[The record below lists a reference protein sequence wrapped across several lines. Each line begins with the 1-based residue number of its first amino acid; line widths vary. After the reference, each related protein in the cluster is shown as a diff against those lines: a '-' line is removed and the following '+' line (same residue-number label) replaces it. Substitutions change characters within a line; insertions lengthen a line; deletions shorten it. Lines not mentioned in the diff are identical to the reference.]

1 MYARIES
8 NEIVEQ
14 DAVSHE
20 GVAGWIAISDED
32 IGKPLVYDTG
42 TSAVRV
48 QTDAEIT
55 AEADAYRLANAW
67 NHLRKIRT
75 SKLELTD
82 SYMVPD
88 RAATPNMLEYRTHLR
103 DLPATYDDTSI
114 LSQTPVMEFDE
125 YVASL

>member
-1 MYARIES
+1 MYARIE
-8 NEIVEQ
+8 NNQIVEQ

-20 GVAGWIAISDED
+20 GVAEWVVISDED
-32 IGKPLVYDTG
+32 IGKPLVYDTD
-42 TSAVRV
+42 TSAVRAK
-48 QTDAEIT
+48 TDAEIT

-67 NHLRKIRT
+67 NNLRKIRN

-82 SYMVPD
+82 SYMVSD
-88 RAATPNMLEYRTHLR
+88 RPATENILEYRTHLR

-114 LSQTPVMEFDE
+114 LSQTPVMDFDE